1 MKRKF
6 KSSISCMKSMFCRG
20 LQIAKSKFIVPLNH
34 TQPGIALFFKGVISI
49 VLARY
54 LCINI
59 TEQWFHILFAI
70 PTAVITYLLLNL
82 AIFLLTRL
90 RKILKAY
97 ETSTIFLVAI
107 FLYTMYYFA
116 LYGNTSKYGAILFA
130 IVVIIVELLF
140 SRSIWAI
147 FHNKQQTR
155 YHIILASITL
165 VCNITLVWFLFSEG
179 LEKIPYDQLLSIKT
193 DAIRNNTICTN
204 QDREFKVS
212 TITYGVDKHNDIKT
226 NTINLSK
233 YTEYNGSIAEYVRE
247 TYWGYEL
254 EFVPIAGTIWYPE
267 VEEECPILFIVH
279 GNHLMTT
286 KSYLGYAYLG
296 EYLASKGYIV
306 VSVDEAFLNGYIDNG
321 MIGENDARA
330 ILLLENIKELLRQN
344 HNTNS
349 LLYQRID
356 EEKIAIC
363 GHSRGGEA
371 VSIAAM
377 FNQYDVYPDNGQVK
391 FDYNFQ
397 IQTVI
402 AISPTCDQY
411 KAAGREIILNDINYF
426 LIHGSNDMDVTEFMG
441 LKQYENVK
449 FSGERRK
456 RKAYLYIAGANH
468 GQFNTCWGRYDI
480 SMPIA
485 RLLNT
490 ASIMKGEMQRDILK
504 TYIKA
509 CLDLTLKE
517 ITMEES
523 FFVDCSTFQDMP
535 QAVYIQGYQ
544 NSKGITICDYEE
556 DSVINKGTIEG
567 SRISASGL
575 YWNEKRVTFDDVDQS
590 TYADRADYAV
600 RLHWVGTNKSS
611 YTIDLNHV
619 TNLPKQLC
627 RLRFDVFD
635 LDDSKVNEIELESL
649 DFTVVLVDRTGT
661 EYRYRLK
668 DYQLIYPPIAVNLSK
683 IDAILGKTVYKHHF
697 QTVQIPIDE
706 ISEGLQQIRFEFD
719 QSENGHIMID
729 DIIVETE

>member
-1 MKRKF
+1 MNKIKAY
-6 KSSISCMKSMFCRG
+6 ISCIKSMLCRR
-20 LQIAKSKFIVPLNH
+20 LQIAKSQFIVPLNH
-34 TQPGIALFFKGVISI
+34 TQRGIALFFKGVISI

-59 TEQWFHILFAI
+59 TEQWFHILLAI
-70 PTAVITYLLLNL
+70 PTAVITYLLMNL
-82 AIFLLTRL
+82 AIFFLTRL
-90 RKILKAY
+90 RKIIKAY

-107 FLYTMYYFA
+107 FFYIINYFA
-116 LYGNTSKYGAILFA
+116 LCGNTSKYGAILFG
-130 IVVIIVELLF
+130 IVVVIVELLF

-147 FHNKQQTR
+147 FHNKQCTR

-165 VCNITLVWFLFSEG
+165 ICNISLAWLLFSEG
-179 LEKIPYDQLLSIKT
+179 LEKVPYDQLLSMKS
-193 DAIRNNTICTN
+193 DAIEKNSICSN
-204 QDREFKVS
+204 QDKEFKVS
-212 TITYGVDKHNDIKT
+212 IITYGVDEQNDINT

-233 YTEYNGSIAEYVRE
+233 YTAYNGSIAEYVRE

-254 EFVPIAGTIWYPE
+254 ESVPIAGAIWYPE
-267 VEEECPILFIVH
+267 VEEKCPILFIVH

-344 HNTNS
+344 HNPDS
-349 LLYQRID
+349 LIYQRID
-356 EEKIAIC
+356 EKKIAIC

-411 KAAGREIILNDINYF
+411 KAAGRETILNDINYF

-449 FSGERRK
+449 FSGNQRK

-490 ASIMKGEMQRDILK
+490 ASTMKGEIQRDILK
-504 TYIKA
+504 TYIKV

-517 ITMEES
+517 ITMEEN
-523 FFVDCSTFQDMP
+523 FFVDCSVFQDMP

-544 NSKGITICDYEE
+544 NSNGITICDYEE

-567 SRISASGL
+567 SSISASGL
-575 YWNEKRVTFDDVDQS
+575 YWNEKRGTFDDVDQS
-590 TYADRADYAV
+590 IYADRANYAV

-611 YTIDLNHV
+611 YTINLNNV
-619 TNLPKQLC
+619 TNLPEQLS
-627 RLRFDVFD
+627 RLQFDVLD
-635 LDDSKVNEIELESL
+635 LDDSKVNEKELESL
-649 DFTVVLVDRTGT
+649 DFTIVLVDRTGI
-661 EYRYRLK
+661 EHRYRLK

-697 QTVQIPIDE
+697 QTVQILIDE

-729 DIIVETE
+729 GILVEAE